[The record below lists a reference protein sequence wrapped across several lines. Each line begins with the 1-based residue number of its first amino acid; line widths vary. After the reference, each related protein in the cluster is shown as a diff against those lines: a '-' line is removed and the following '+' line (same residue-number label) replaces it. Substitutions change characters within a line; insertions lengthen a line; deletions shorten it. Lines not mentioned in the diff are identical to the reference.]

1 MNQSQ
6 VRLKN
11 HITQNGKRCKRL
23 TSALKTK
30 FGVTLQDFDNAVN
43 GDIEAAQ
50 KIGELAR
57 QGRLSSEFAP
67 RLAQAYLEI
76 IQGSEA
82 YNKATAEILVQAGK
96 SAIAIDKY
104 VAQSMIANTKYE
116 HQRKELAQQ
125 FSLDRKTENTRHQ
138 YQMNYAQ
145 MKGYIDAHIVS
156 VDNQVSYLEQS
167 NRPEIKQIAAEEQ
180 LDNKEMNEALTNG
193 DKARF
198 DLIPERNYTGG
209 IKTKLLELKAALGF

>member
-1 MNQSQ
+1 MIK
-6 VRLKN
+6 LKN
-11 HITQNGKRCKRL
+11 HVADKGKRLGK
-23 TSALKTK
+23 ALSDK
-30 FGVTLQDFDNAVN
+30 FGVTLTDFNLAVQ

-82 YNKATAEILVQAGK
+82 YNKATADILVQAGK
-96 SAIAIDKY
+96 SAIAIDKS
-104 VAQSMIANTKYE
+104 VVQTILANLRYE

-125 FSLDRKTENTRHQ
+125 LSLDRKTENTRHK
-138 YQMNYAQ
+138 YQINYAQ
-145 MKGYIDAHIVS
+145 MKGYIDAHLVS

-167 NRPEIKQIAAEEQ
+167 YRPEIKQIAADEQ